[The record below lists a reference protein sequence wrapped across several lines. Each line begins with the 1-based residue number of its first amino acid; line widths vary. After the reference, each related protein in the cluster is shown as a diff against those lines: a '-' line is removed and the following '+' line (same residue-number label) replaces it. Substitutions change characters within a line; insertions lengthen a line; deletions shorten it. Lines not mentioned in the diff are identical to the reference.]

1 MDRFTPAIAVTGSAI
16 ISAAGI
22 GSKPALEALANGS
35 SCLKPIPADQA
46 AGTSGH
52 CWGKADQF
60 KATDFIPPLKARK
73 LDRASQFAV
82 AAAGMALADAGL
94 VKGAFPSDRIGI
106 ALGSGFGGIANAS
119 EFLSGYYQ
127 AGPSGLSP
135 LLFPNTV
142 ANAAA
147 SNASIEYGLQGPN
160 ITFIQRFCSAESA
173 ILAACRFIEEGR
185 ADIMLAGG
193 VDELTPQ
200 MIRGFAVTGQLSRYA
215 SGFGEGCGMLVLER
229 AEHARKRGAA
239 IAAQLT
245 AISTVGFLLPGAE
258 QQGIT
263 HLLQSGPP
271 CDQLFFSGPELA
283 IQPLLGSVTAAVIRS
298 PGQVI
303 GCSLAMGGTVLGLLC
318 GSLQPGEQGLHL
330 AASPEGPYYA
340 ISVQGGDAA
349 EP

>member
-1 MDRFTPAIAVTGSAI
+1 MEHFEPAIAITGTAA
-16 ISAAGI
+16 ISAAGVGI
-22 GSKPALEALANGS
+22 KPALEALTSGT
-35 SCLKPIPADQA
+35 SCLKPIPDDLV
-46 AGTSGH
+46 AGTAGQ

-73 LDRASQFAV
+73 FDRASQLAV
-82 AAAGMALADAGL
+82 AAAGLALADAGITR
-94 VKGAFPSDRIGI
+94 GAFPSDRIGI

-127 AGPSGLSP
+127 AGVSGLSP
-135 LLFPNTV
+135 MLFPNTV

-200 MIRGFAVTGQLSRYA
+200 MMRGFSVTGQLTRYA

-229 AEHARKRGAA
+229 AVHARCREAA
-239 IAAQLT
+239 ILAQIT
-245 AISTVGFLLPGAE
+245 TISTIGLLLPGLE
-258 QQGIT
+258 QTGIN
-263 HLLQSGPP
+263 HLLQGQQSCDRLTISGIEQAAEP
-271 CDQLFFSGPELA
+271 F
-283 IQPLLGSVTAAVIRS
+283 TAAVQATTVS
-298 PGQVI
+298 CPG
-303 GCSLAMGGTVLGLLC
+303 
-318 GSLQPGEQGLHL
+318 
-330 AASPEGPYYA
+330 
-340 ISVQGGDAA
+340 
-349 EP
+349 

>member
-1 MDRFTPAIAVTGSAI
+1 MDSFVPAIAVTGTAV

-22 GSKPALEALANGS
+22 GIKPALEAVTRGD
-35 SCLKPIPADQA
+35 SCLKPIPDDLA

-52 CWGKADQF
+52 CWGKVDQF
-60 KATDFIPPLKARK
+60 KATDFIAPLKARK

-82 AAAGMALADAGL
+82 ATAGMALADAGIT
-94 VKGAFPSDRIGI
+94 KGDFASDRIGI

-127 AGPSGLSP
+127 SGVSGLSP
-135 LLFPNTV
+135 MLFPNTV

-193 VDELTPQ
+193 VDELTSQ
-200 MIRGFAVTGQLSRYA
+200 MIRGFDVTGQLNRYA
-215 SGFGEGCGMLVLER
+215 KGFGEGCGMLVLER
-229 AEHARKRGAA
+229 AEHARRRGAA

-245 AISTVGFLLPGAE
+245 TISTVGFLLPGSE
-258 QQGIT
+258 QQGIQ
-263 HLLQSGPP
+263 HLLQARQS
-271 CDQLFFSGPELA
+271 CDQLMFSGPELA
-283 IQPLLGSVTAAVIRS
+283 VQPLLNSVNAGTTHYPGRS
-298 PGQVI
+298 VGY
-303 GCSLAMGGTVLGLLC
+303 SLAMGGTVLALLTA
-318 GSLQPGEQGLHL
+318 SLQPGEQGLHL
-330 AASPEGPYYA
+330 AASPQGPYYA
-340 ISVQGGDAA
+340 ISVIGGDPA
-349 EP
+349 

>member
-1 MDRFTPAIAVTGSAI
+1 MDCFAPAIAITGSAA

-22 GSKPALEALANGS
+22 GLKPALEALASGT
-35 SCLKPIPADQA
+35 SCLKPIPEDLA
-46 AGTSGH
+46 AGTTGH

-82 AAAGMALADAGL
+82 ATVGMALADAGL

-127 AGPSGLSP
+127 TGVSGLSP
-135 LLFPNTV
+135 MLFPNTV

-173 ILAACRFIEEGR
+173 ILAACRFLEEGR

-200 MIRGFAVTGQLSRYA
+200 MIRGFAVTGQLHRFA
-215 SGFGEGCGMLVLER
+215 AGFGEGCGILVLER

-245 AISTVGFLLPGAE
+245 AINTVGFLLPGAE
-258 QQGIT
+258 QQGINQ
-263 HLLQSGPP
+263 LLQPLKS
-271 CDQLFFSGPELA
+271 CDQLFFTGPEPA
-283 IQPLLGSVTAAVIRS
+283 VQPLLGTVEAATIRY
-298 PGQVI
+298 PGRII
-303 GCSLAMGGTVLGLLC
+303 GSSLAMGGVALGLLTA
-318 GSLQPGEQGLHL
+318 SLRPGEQGLQL

-340 ISVQGGDAA
+340 ISVLGGDPA
-349 EP
+349 

>member
-1 MDRFTPAIAVTGSAI
+1 MDRFEPAIAITGTAV

-22 GSKPALEALANGS
+22 GSKPALAALTNGT
-35 SCLKPIPADQA
+35 SCLKPIPDDLA
-46 AGTSGH
+46 ANTTGH
-52 CWGKADQF
+52 CWGRADQF

-82 AAAGMALADAGL
+82 AAVGMALADAGI
-94 VKGAFPSDRIGI
+94 VKGGFPSDRIGI

-119 EFLSGYYQ
+119 ELLSGYYQ
-127 AGPSGLSP
+127 AGVPGLSP
-135 LLFPNTV
+135 VLFPNTV

-147 SNASIEYGLQGPN
+147 SNASIEYALQGPN

-200 MIRGFAVTGQLSRYA
+200 MIRGFAVTGQLSRFA
-215 SGFGEGCGMLVLER
+215 SGFGEGCGILVLER
-229 AEHARKRGAA
+229 AEHARARSAA

-245 AISTVGFLLPGAE
+245 VISSVGFLLSGAE
-258 QQGIT
+258 QQGIKQ
-263 HLLQSGPP
+263 LLQEQQN

-283 IQPLLGSVTAAVIRS
+283 LKPLLGAVSAGSTRYPSRI
-298 PGQVI
+298 I
-303 GCSLAMGGTVLGLLC
+303 GSSLAMGGTVLGLLTA
-318 GSLQPGEQGLHL
+318 SLQPGEQGLQL

-340 ISVQGGDAA
+340 ISMIGGDPA
-349 EP
+349 

>member
-1 MDRFTPAIAVTGSAI
+1 MDRFAPDIAITGTAV

-22 GSKPALEALANGS
+22 GSKPALEALTSGT
-35 SCLKPIPADQA
+35 SCLKPISEELA
-46 AGTSGH
+46 AGTTGH

-73 LDRASQFAV
+73 LDRASQFVV
-82 AAAGMALADAGL
+82 ATVGMALADAGI

-119 EFLSGYYQ
+119 ELLSGYYQ
-127 AGPSGLSP
+127 AGVSGLSP
-135 LLFPNTV
+135 MLFPNTV

-200 MIRGFAVTGQLSRYA
+200 MIRGFAVTGQLHRFA
-215 SGFGEGCGMLVLER
+215 AGFGEGCGILVLER
-229 AEHARKRGAA
+229 AEHARRRGAA
-239 IAAQLT
+239 IAARLT
-245 AISTVGFLLPGAE
+245 AINTVGFLLPGAE
-258 QQGIT
+258 QQGINQ
-263 HLLQSGPP
+263 LLQAQKS
-271 CDQLFFSGPELA
+271 CDHLFFSGPELA
-283 IQPLLGSVTAAVIRS
+283 VQPLLGTVEAATIRY
-298 PGQVI
+298 PGRIV
-303 GCSLAMGGTVLGLLC
+303 GCSLAMGGMALGLLTA
-318 GSLQPGEQGLHL
+318 SLRPGEQGLQL
-330 AASPEGPYYA
+330 AASPEGPYFA
-340 ISVQGGDAA
+340 ISAIGGDPA
-349 EP
+349 

>member
-1 MDRFTPAIAVTGSAI
+1 MDCFTPAIAVTGSAV

-22 GSKPALEALANGS
+22 GLKPALEALNS
-35 SCLKPIPADQA
+35 DISCLKPIPAELA
-46 AGTSGH
+46 ANTTGH
-52 CWGKADQF
+52 YWGKADQL
-60 KATDFIPPLKARK
+60 KAPDFTPPLKARK

-82 AAAGMALADAGL
+82 ATVGMALADAGI

-127 AGPSGLSP
+127 AGVSGLSP
-135 LLFPNTV
+135 MLFPNTV

-160 ITFIQRFCSAESA
+160 VTFIQRFCSAESA

-200 MIRGFAVTGQLSRYA
+200 MIRGFAVTGQLYRFA
-215 SGFGEGCGMLVLER
+215 SGFGEGCGILVLER
-229 AEHARKRGAA
+229 ADHARKRGAA

-245 AISTVGFLLPGAE
+245 AINTVGFLLPGAE
-258 QQGIT
+258 QQGIN
-263 HLLQSGPP
+263 HLLEAQGA
-271 CDQLFFSGPELA
+271 CDQLVFSGPELA
-283 IQPLLGSVTAAVIRS
+283 FKPLLGTVAATSIRY
-298 PGQVI
+298 PGRII
-303 GCSLAMGGTVLGLLC
+303 GSSLAMGGIALGLLTA
-318 GSLQPGEQGLHL
+318 SLQPGDQGLQL

-340 ISVQGGDAA
+340 ISVLGGDPA
-349 EP
+349 

>member
-1 MDRFTPAIAVTGSAI
+1 MDCFAPAIAITGSAA

-22 GSKPALEALANGS
+22 GIKPALEALISGA
-35 SCLKPIPADQA
+35 SCLKPIPDDLV
-46 AGTSGH
+46 AGTTGH

-82 AAAGMALADAGL
+82 ATVGMALADAGI

-127 AGPSGLSP
+127 AGVSGLSP
-135 LLFPNTV
+135 MLFPNTV

-200 MIRGFAVTGQLSRYA
+200 MIRGFAVTGQLHRFA
-215 SGFGEGCGMLVLER
+215 SGFGEGCGILVLER

-245 AISTVGFLLPGAE
+245 AINTVGFLLPGAE
-258 QQGIT
+258 QQGIN
-263 HLLQSGPP
+263 HLLQAQGA
-271 CDQLFFSGPELA
+271 CDQLVFSGPELA
-283 IQPLLGSVTAAVIRS
+283 VKPLLGTVAATSIRY
-298 PGQVI
+298 PGRII
-303 GCSLAMGGTVLGLLC
+303 GSSLAMGGIALGLLTA
-318 GSLQPGEQGLHL
+318 SLQPGEQGLQL

-340 ISVQGGDAA
+340 ISVIGGDPA
-349 EP
+349 

>member
-1 MDRFTPAIAVTGSAI
+1 MDCFAPAIAVTGSAV

-22 GSKPALEALANGS
+22 GLKPALEALNSAT
-35 SCLKPIPADQA
+35 SCLKPIPAELA

-82 AAAGMALADAGL
+82 ATVGMALAAAGL
-94 VKGAFPSDRIGI
+94 VKGGFAPERIGI

-127 AGPSGLSP
+127 GGLPGLSP
-135 LLFPNTV
+135 MLFPNTV

-160 ITFIQRFCSAESA
+160 VTFIQRFCSAESA

-200 MIRGFAVTGQLSRYA
+200 MIRGFAVTGQLQRFA
-215 SGFGEGCGMLVLER
+215 AGFGEGCGILVLER
-229 AEHARKRGAA
+229 AEHARRRGAA
-239 IAAQLT
+239 IAARLT
-245 AISTVGFLLPGAE
+245 AINTVGFLLPGAE
-258 QQGIT
+258 QQGINQ
-263 HLLQSGPP
+263 LLQTQTS
-271 CDQLFFSGPELA
+271 CDQLFFSGPEPA
-283 IQPLLGSVTAAVIRS
+283 VQPLLGTVAAASTRY
-298 PGQVI
+298 PGRII
-303 GCSLAMGGTVLGLLC
+303 GRSLAMGGTVLGLLTA
-318 GSLQPGEQGLHL
+318 SLQPGEQGLQL

-340 ISVQGGDAA
+340 MSVTGGDPA
-349 EP
+349 